1 MDELWIEILAGLGV
15 GTGMGLVGAGGAI
28 FTVPVFGVVLG
39 HPSKSAFLEALAVT
53 GTVAASSGAWS
64 ALRGRVDWQRV
75 VVFGGAGIVGSQ
87 LAAPVAVRME
97 PRLQVLL
104 FTLVAFVAAYRMWG
118 SSAGNKEP
126 APKDVRAP
134 GIPWKSLAWGT
145 AIGALTSLIG
155 VGGGFILIPT
165 LVLLEGLPMPN
176 AIGTSLVV
184 IFINAAAGLFGQWLN
199 GAAEGVP
206 FDVRATAI
214 VAACGVVGSFAGG
227 ALQHRIPQV
236 ALRRIF
242 AVLLAAAGAWLAVRV
257 FA

>member
-1 MDELWIEILAGLGV
+1 VDDLWIEIAAGLGV

-39 HPSKSAFLEALAVT
+39 HPAKSAFLEALAVT

-75 VVFGGAGIVGSQ
+75 VIFGGAGIVGSQ
-87 LAAPVAVRME
+87 LAAPVAVRMD
-97 PRLQVLL
+97 PRLQMLL
-104 FTLVAFVAAYRMWG
+104 FTAVAFVAAYRMWG
-118 SSAGNKEP
+118 SSAGAASP
-126 APKDVRAP
+126 PRTAVRAH
-134 GIPWKSLAWGT
+134 GIPWKSVGWGT
-145 AIGALTSLIG
+145 VIGALTSLIG

-165 LVLLEGLPMPN
+165 LVLLEGLSMST

-184 IFINAAAGLFGQWLN
+184 ICINAAAGIFGQWLN

-206 FDVRATAI
+206 FDVRSTAI

-236 ALRRIF
+236 ALRRAF
-242 AVLLAAAGAWLAVRV
+242 AVLLAACGAWLALR
-257 FA
+257 AMA